1 MGVLNR
7 IPTESPTFLSLNSN
21 LFMYSNLDID
31 IRLPSF
37 VASLLRCFVASLFR
51 CFLASSLPSF
61 LASSLPSFLA
71 TLLRCDVAALLRSF
85 VASWGY
91 GSISLVLCLQLD
103 VLKSASIHRGVA
115 AAKAAFGTS
124 SHSSHILRAFR
135 FVRKGAVGVL
145 EYTYMILLLQIYKK
159 QNILRLSRSRLN
171 ALAPGSFPVSLH
183 HRCTHIEHGK
193 R

>member
-1 MGVLNR
+1 
-7 IPTESPTFLSLNSN
+7 
-21 LFMYSNLDID
+21 MYSNLDID

-37 VASLLRCFVASLFR
+37 VASFLRCFVAFLLPR
-51 CFLASSLPSF
+51 FLASSLPR
-61 LASSLPSFLA
+61 FLA
-71 TLLRCDVAALLRSF
+71 TLLRSFVPSLLRCC

-103 VLKSASIHRGVA
+103 VLKSASILRGVA

-159 QNILRLSRSRLN
+159 QKILRLSRSRLN
-171 ALAPGSFPVSLH
+171 ALAPGSFPFSLH